1 MGTRNDAELEELFD
15 NAEKF
20 DLSFF
25 SNNTAA
31 EFFKHFV
38 RHGTLQD
45 ATVLSRR
52 LRRLLGNDT
61 FLEAFQHSGEL
72 GPSSLAHSG
81 RGSVLQGFGDL
92 LATEWNPMCW
102 PLISAAE
109 VMGRDRQVSSK
120 CLREG
125 PSVA

>member
-1 MGTRNDAELEELFD
+1 MCFTVAACVGTRNDAELEELFD

-52 LRRLLGNDT
+52 LRRLLGNAT
-61 FLEAFQHSGEL
+61 FLEAFQHSGKPGPPSL
-72 GPSSLAHSG
+72 GRSEAC
-81 RGSVLQGFGDL
+81 SVLQGY
-92 LATEWNPMCW
+92 C
-102 PLISAAE
+102 
-109 VMGRDRQVSSK
+109 
-120 CLREG
+120 
-125 PSVA
+125 

>member
-31 EFFKHFV
+31 EFVKHFV

-52 LRRLLGNDT
+52 LNRLLGNAT
-61 FLEAFQHSGEL
+61 FLEAFQHSGE
-72 GPSSLAHSG
+72 
-81 RGSVLQGFGDL
+81 
-92 LATEWNPMCW
+92 
-102 PLISAAE
+102 AAPAIL
-109 VMGRDRQVSSK
+109 SF
-120 CLREG
+120 CLF
-125 PSVA
+125 